1 MDLNVL
7 LCYNII
13 MIISLVSII
22 EIMITAGYGR
32 IINDSKINFFRFV
45 RKSFTLYIIYY

>member
-1 MDLNVL
+1 MDLNEL

-22 EIMITAGYGR
+22 EIMITAGYG
-32 IINDSKINFFRFV
+32 INDSRINFFRFV